1 MKQIKILEKDDPLFP
16 IKLKEVRPKVK
27 RLYIEGNERILNSFG
42 IAIIGSRNSSKEGEK
57 ITEEI
62 VTKLVKKDI
71 IIISGLA
78 KGIDS
83 KAHQACINS
92 SGKTIAVIGSGFN
105 NIYPK
110 ENEKIYKRIIETGG
124 TIVSEY
130 PPDTPV
136 DSRNFPKRNRI
147 ISGLSEGV
155 VMIEGKYRSGTT
167 ITAQYALN
175 QNKKVFCLPHS
186 ISNSYGIGPNS
197 IIQKGGILITKADDI
212 IKEFQKDG
220 IKFKEKEIKKN
231 YKSDI
236 LELLSKEILTKE
248 ELSIKTNKSISEI
261 NQELTI
267 LELEG
272 IITEEY
278 RERIQN
284 NWIIKY

>member
-284 NWIIKY
+284 N

>member
-1 MKQIKILEKDDPLFP
+1 MKPIKILEKDDPLFP
-16 IKLKEVRPKVK
+16 IKLKEIRPKVK
-27 RLYIEGNERILNSFG
+27 RLYIEGNERILNNFG

-92 SGKTIAVIGSGFN
+92 GGKTIAVIGSGFN

-110 ENEKIYKRIIETGG
+110 ENKKMYKKIIETGG

-130 PPDTPV
+130 SPDTPV

-147 ISGLSEGV
+147 VSGLSEGV

-167 ITAQYALN
+167 ITAQCALN

-220 IKFKEKEIKKN
+220 IKFKEKEIKKK

-236 LELLSKEILTKE
+236 LKLLSKEILTKE
-248 ELSIKTNKSISEI
+248 ELSIKTNKSISEV

-284 NWIIKY
+284 N

>member
-27 RLYIEGNERILNSFG
+27 KLYIEGNEQILNNFG

-71 IIISGLA
+71 VIISGLA

-83 KAHQACINS
+83 KAHQTCINS
-92 SGKTIAVIGSGFN
+92 GGKTIAVIGSGFN

-110 ENEKIYKRIIETGG
+110 ENEKMYKRIIETGG

-147 ISGLSEGV
+147 VSGLSEGV

-236 LELLSKEILTKE
+236 LKLLSKEILTKE

-284 NWIIKY
+284 N

>member
-1 MKQIKILEKDDPLFP
+1 M
-16 IKLKEVRPKVK
+16 
-27 RLYIEGNERILNSFG
+27 
-42 IAIIGSRNSSKEGEK
+42 
-57 ITEEI
+57 
-62 VTKLVKKDI
+62 KKDI

-83 KAHQACINS
+83 KAHQTCINS
-92 SGKTIAVIGSGFN
+92 GGKTIAVIGSGFN

-110 ENEKIYKRIIETGG
+110 ENEKMYKRIIETGG

-130 PPDTPV
+130 APDTPV

-147 ISGLSEGV
+147 VSGLSEGV

-186 ISNSYGIGPNS
+186 ISNSYWIGPNS

-220 IKFKEKEIKKN
+220 IKFKDFHWLTYRECALNFKRKYPNSGGTCIGERDVTAKPPYIELYSTYAHTKILFHKKGIF
-231 YKSDI
+231 D
-236 LELLSKEILTKE
+236 
-248 ELSIKTNKSISEI
+248 NKNMTYFHDLQRLI
-261 NQELTI
+261 NQFGYTTRDLS
-267 LELEG
+267 
-272 IITEEY
+272 
-278 RERIQN
+278 
-284 NWIIKY
+284 

>member
-27 RLYIEGNERILNSFG
+27 RLYIEGNERILNNFG

-284 NWIIKY
+284 N

>member
-27 RLYIEGNERILNSFG
+27 RLYIEGNERILNNLG

-83 KAHQACINS
+83 KAHQVCINS
-92 SGKTIAVIGSGFN
+92 GGKTIAVIGSGFN

-212 IKEFQKDG
+212 IKEFHKDG

-236 LELLSKEILTKE
+236 LKLLSKEILTKE

-284 NWIIKY
+284 N

>member
-16 IKLKEVRPKVK
+16 IKLKKVRPKVK
-27 RLYIEGNERILNSFG
+27 RLYIEGNEQILNNFG

-71 IIISGLA
+71 VIISGLA

-83 KAHQACINS
+83 KAHQTCINS
-92 SGKTIAVIGSGFN
+92 GGKTIAVIGSGFN

-110 ENEKIYKRIIETGG
+110 ENEKMYKRIIETGG

-147 ISGLSEGV
+147 VSGLSEGV
-155 VMIEGKYRSGTT
+155 VVIEGKYRSGTT

-236 LELLSKEILTKE
+236 LKLLSKEILTKE

-284 NWIIKY
+284 N

>member
-27 RLYIEGNERILNSFG
+27 RLYIEGNEQILNNFG

-62 VTKLVKKDI
+62 VTKLVKNDI

-92 SGKTIAVIGSGFN
+92 GGKTIAVIGSGFN

-130 PPDTPV
+130 SPDTPV

-175 QNKKVFCLPHS
+175 QNKKVFCLPHG

-236 LELLSKEILTKE
+236 LKLLSKEILTKE

-284 NWIIKY
+284 N

>member
-27 RLYIEGNERILNSFG
+27 RLYIEGNERILNNFG

-92 SGKTIAVIGSGFN
+92 GGKTIAVIGSGFN

-186 ISNSYGIGPNS
+186 INNSYGIGPNS

-212 IKEFQKDG
+212 IKEFHKDG

-236 LELLSKEILTKE
+236 LKLLSKEILTKE

-284 NWIIKY
+284 N

>member
-1 MKQIKILEKDDPLFP
+1 MKQIKIIEKDDPLFP

-27 RLYIEGNERILNSFG
+27 RLYIEGNERILNNFG

-147 ISGLSEGV
+147 VSGLSEGV
-155 VMIEGKYRSGTT
+155 VVIEGKYRSGTT
-167 ITAQYALN
+167 ITAQYALT

-212 IKEFQKDG
+212 TKEFKKDG

-236 LELLSKEILTKE
+236 LKLLSKEILTKE

-284 NWIIKY
+284 N

>member
-27 RLYIEGNERILNSFG
+27 RLYIEGNERILNNFG

-83 KAHQACINS
+83 KAHQVCINS
-92 SGKTIAVIGSGFN
+92 GGKTIAVIGSGFN

-110 ENEKIYKRIIETGG
+110 ENEKMYKRIIETGG

-212 IKEFQKDG
+212 IKEFHKDG

-236 LELLSKEILTKE
+236 LKLLSKEILTKE

-284 NWIIKY
+284 N

>member
-1 MKQIKILEKDDPLFP
+1 M
-16 IKLKEVRPKVK
+16 
-27 RLYIEGNERILNSFG
+27 
-42 IAIIGSRNSSKEGEK
+42 
-57 ITEEI
+57 
-62 VTKLVKKDI
+62 VKKDI

-83 KAHQACINS
+83 KAHQTCINS
-92 SGKTIAVIGSGFN
+92 GGKTIAVIGSGFN

-110 ENEKIYKRIIETGG
+110 ENEKMYKRIIETGG

-136 DSRNFPKRNRI
+136 DSKNFPKRNRI
-147 ISGLSEGV
+147 VSGLSEGV

-236 LELLSKEILTKE
+236 LKLLSKEILTKE
-248 ELSIKTNKSISEI
+248 ELSIKTNRSISEI

-267 LELEG
+267 LEIEG

-284 NWIIKY
+284 N

>member
-27 RLYIEGNERILNSFG
+27 RLYIEGNERILNDFG

-83 KAHQACINS
+83 KAHQVCINS
-92 SGKTIAVIGSGFN
+92 GGKTIAVIGSGFN

-147 ISGLSEGV
+147 VSGLSEGV

-212 IKEFQKDG
+212 TKEFQKDG

-236 LELLSKEILTKE
+236 LKLLSKEILTKE

-284 NWIIKY
+284 N

>member
-1 MKQIKILEKDDPLFP
+1 M
-16 IKLKEVRPKVK
+16 
-27 RLYIEGNERILNSFG
+27 
-42 IAIIGSRNSSKEGEK
+42 
-57 ITEEI
+57 
-62 VTKLVKKDI
+62 KKDI

-83 KAHQACINS
+83 KAHQTCINNG
-92 SGKTIAVIGSGFN
+92 GKTIAVIGSGFN

-110 ENEKIYKRIIETGG
+110 ENEKMYKRIIETGG

-130 PPDTPV
+130 APDTSV

-147 ISGLSEGV
+147 VSGLSEGV

-236 LELLSKEILTKE
+236 LKLLSKEILTKE
-248 ELSIKTNKSISEI
+248 ELSIKTNRSISEI

-267 LELEG
+267 LEIEG

-284 NWIIKY
+284 N